1 MPGPDEEKRR
11 EDLTATAESLKHDAR
26 RLFEG
31 QIGELAGGLGLAP
44 QQVHLRHR
52 LQHEIAILAAIDI
65 DDPKL
70 DELSKQAEQ
79 LAGDVQRK
87 SRVERALSDEGPT
100 EPDEPGE
107 AGESGARTH

>member
-26 RLFEG
+26 RLFE
-31 QIGELAGGLGLAP
+31 IEDEKE
-44 QQVHLRHR
+44 HL
-52 LQHEIAILAAIDI
+52 DI

-107 AGESGARTH
+107 TGESGARNH